1 MEDVTAREAT
11 GRQTHAMQGLP
22 PELLSRIFSHLPP
35 DDIAACRLASRCFQK
50 HSSSFLF
57 PQVVFARRSD
67 ALLKLLQ
74 VLRHPF
80 FRLHVTELVYD
91 GSTYSQETAKSWEQ
105 YVEDCERAPR
115 NLDNESWLERERNVR
130 KTREDLVS
138 ICSNGPAG
146 MSSGYRDTAVGNEGI
161 INDNAYRIGCHIT
174 FPTYRQC
181 YADQQWIRRRG
192 VDTGILSEAFAS
204 FPRLHSIVSSDYRSL
219 ARKGESYDTCCR
231 RLFGRMLEPQNIGAG
246 GQTGVTGGCLAYLL
260 DILTATPNVSISSLA
275 LGPHAFEYTGE
286 DTDDLAAPDH
296 PQNPRYL
303 DISSL
308 ENIPLGPDSKYN
320 RVLNRLERLHLVL
333 CYSGRRPG
341 ERHLHDQVCR
351 LLASSAPQMRSL
363 ALHMIYLFGGGVR
376 ETPRVDHGTHF
387 DLFGSIIMPLNM
399 PHLRSL
405 SLRRWIFTAEEL
417 KSFLLAH
424 ATTLRDL
431 HILGCLCGDDETK
444 LAEWGGRSLCLIG
457 VELTGFLPFLDRQS
471 ANPYGWQTVD
481 QLEWSRTRP
490 VITERE
496 ARTLETIWLGGREN
510 EVQRQQ
516 RDEIPPCEDWWKQPW
531 GGM

>member
-1 MEDVTAREAT
+1 MEDMTARETTA
-11 GRQTHAMQGLP
+11 RQTHAMQGLP
-22 PELLSRIFSHLPP
+22 PELLGRIFSHLNPR
-35 DDIAACRLASRCFQK
+35 DIAACRLVSRYFQK
-50 HSSSFLF
+50 NSSSFLL
-57 PQVVFARRSD
+57 PQVVFARRSK
-67 ALLKLLQ
+67 ALLKLYQ
-74 VLRHPF
+74 VLRHPY

-91 GSTYSQETAKSWEQ
+91 GSTYSQRTATSWEQ

-115 NLDNESWLERERNVR
+115 DLSNESWLEQERSVC
-130 KTREDLVS
+130 KAREDLVPFRS
-138 ICSNGPAG
+138 SGPAG
-146 MSSGYRDTAVGNEGI
+146 MSSGYRDTVVGDERI

-174 FPTYRQC
+174 FPRYRQY

-192 VDTGILSEAFAS
+192 VDMGILSEAFAS
-204 FPRLHSIVSSDYRSL
+204 FPRLRSIVSSDYRSL
-219 ARKGESYDTCCR
+219 ARKGESYDQCCR
-231 RLFGRMLEPQNIGAG
+231 RLFGRMLEPRNIGAG
-246 GQTGVTGGCLAYLL
+246 GQTGVTSGCLAYLL
-260 DILTATPNVSISSLA
+260 DILTAIPNMSIDSLA

-320 RVLNRLERLHLVL
+320 RVLNRLERLRLVL

-341 ERHLHDQVCR
+341 EKYLHDQVCR

-363 ALHMIYLFGGGVR
+363 TLHMIYLFRGGVR
-376 ETPRVDHGTHF
+376 EIPRVDHSTHF
-387 DLFGSIIMPLNM
+387 DLFGSIIIPLNM

-444 LAEWGGRSLCLIG
+444 LAEWGGRSLCLNG
-457 VELTGFLPFLDRQS
+457 VELSGFLAFLDRQS
-471 ANPYGWQTVD
+471 ANPYDWQTMD
-481 QLEWSRTRP
+481 QSEWLRTRP
-490 VITERE
+490 KITERE
-496 ARTLETIWLGGREN
+496 ARMLETIWLGGRQN

-516 RDEIPPCEDWWKQPW
+516 RDEILPCEDWWKQPSR
-531 GGM
+531 GM